1 MQSLYAI
8 KFQEMRRKPQKI
20 AASVVNYRPDDTDW
34 RILAA
39 LQDDARLTNADLAE
53 CVFLSPSPCLRRV
66 RDLEQAGLIRRY
78 VTLLDPLRLGLTVSV
93 FIQVSLEKQM
103 RGALDI
109 FESSVLAREEV
120 MECYLMTGDAD
131 YLLRVVVPDMQ
142 SLERFI
148 VDYLAKI
155 PGVSNIR
162 SSFALKQVKYK
173 TALPLPA
180 NKPAAGRYRAL
191 RPDRAK

>member
-1 MQSLYAI
+1 MDKS
-8 KFQEMRRKPQKI
+8 KQKI
-20 AASVVNYRPDDTDW
+20 AGIAPIFEPDETDW

-39 LQDDARLTNADLAE
+39 LQGDARLTNADLAE
-53 CVFLSPSPCLRRV
+53 HVFLSPSPCLRRV

-78 VTLLDPLRLGLTVSV
+78 VTLLDPLKLGLTVSV

-103 RGALDI
+103 RGALDT
-109 FESSVLAREEV
+109 FENSVLARDEV

-131 YLLRVVVPDMQ
+131 YLLRVVVSDMQ

-173 TALPLPA
+173 TSLPLPA
-180 NKPAAGRYRAL
+180 KAQKTLRYRV
-191 RPDRAK
+191 K

>member
-1 MQSLYAI
+1 
-8 KFQEMRRKPQKI
+8 MRKIQQKI
-20 AASVVNYRPDDTDW
+20 AAPAENHAPDETDW

-53 CVFLSPSPCLRRV
+53 RVFLSPSPCLRRV

-78 VTLLDPLRLGLTVSV
+78 VTLLDPLKLGLTVSV

-109 FESSVLAREEV
+109 FENSVLAREEV

-180 NKPAAGRYRAL
+180 NKPPTARYRAF
-191 RPDRAK
+191 RSDRAK